1 MSPRLAIA
9 FNLEKGRCPI
19 RTWILYISSW
29 SSFSG
34 LSFSTDSPGKLVRA
48 WKFIFVIP
56 CVALDHAMPDV
67 TPDVSPDV
75 APDVTL
81 DVVRDVVWSP
91 LVDSSES
98 LS

>member
-9 FNLEKGRCPI
+9 FNLETGSYPI

-34 LSFSTDSPGKLVRA
+34 LSFSTNSFGKFVWV
-48 WKFIFVIP
+48 WKFISVIP
-56 CVALDHAMPDV
+56 YVSLDAVPDV
-67 TPDVSPDV
+67 TPDIFPDV

-81 DVVRDVVWSP
+81 DFVHDIVWSS